1 MSSSVI
7 NTETNFINRI
17 IGKGQYI
24 ADPFFMKTIGVYT
37 SGGDAPG
44 MNACTRAVV
53 RTAIH
58 NNLDVKGIYRG
69 YAGML
74 EGDFIDLDRKSVAN
88 IIQRG
93 GTFLKTARSDE
104 FRTKKGRARANQH
117 LKDAGIDGLVC
128 IGGDGSYTG
137 AMKLSQ
143 EFGIPC
149 IGVPGTID
157 NDLYGT
163 DFTIGY
169 DTAINTALEAIDK
182 IRDTAHSHERVFI
195 VEVMGRDAGFIAL
208 DVAIAGG
215 AEAALIPED
224 LEDWDM
230 IVEQFS
236 RKDKR
241 KKSFSIIVV
250 AEGDEQGGAIVLEK
264 KLQTMF
270 PELKIRA
277 TILGHVQRGGSP
289 SARDRILASRL
300 GSSAVR
306 ALLDGKS
313 EMAVGI
319 VANEIVYTP
328 FSEAIGNHKPVSE
341 QLIQM
346 AKVLAI

>member
-1 MSSSVI
+1 
-7 NTETNFINRI
+7 
-17 IGKGQYI
+17 
-24 ADPFFMKTIGVYT
+24 MKTIGVYT

-53 RTAIH
+53 RTAIY
-58 NNLDVKGIYRG
+58 NNLNVKGIYRG
-69 YAGML
+69 YAGMI
-74 EGDFIDLDRKSVAN
+74 EGDIIDLDRKSVAN

-93 GTFLKTARSDE
+93 GTFLKTARSEE
-104 FRTKKGRARANQH
+104 FRTKEGRAMAYEH
-117 LKDAGIDGLVC
+117 LKSQGIDGLVC

-137 AMKLSQ
+137 AMKLNE
-143 EFGIPC
+143 EFGMPC

-169 DTAINTALEAIDK
+169 DTAINTALEAIDR

-224 LEDWDM
+224 LNDWDLLT
-230 IVEQFS
+230 EQFS
-236 RKDKR
+236 RKGKR

-264 KLQTMF
+264 KLQEMF
-270 PELKIRA
+270 PDLKIRA

-300 GSSAVR
+300 GSSAVK
-306 ALLDGKS
+306 ALMDG
-313 EMAVGI
+313 MGQHAVGI
-319 VANEIVYTP
+319 VANEIVHTP
-328 FSEAIGNHKPVSE
+328 FSEVIGKHKPVS
-341 QLIQM
+341 QKLIDL
-346 AKVLAI
+346 AKILAI